1 MAKEKQPNVI
11 NGFVYFTILIL
22 SVFSKKCFPTHIK
35 FSINKNTKTSIWAEK
50 QAHTSATQKAL
61 RALSLFTPQSSTPGI
76 IGHWQAFSSRPF
88 HLQCSPYSCSQE
100 LHCPPDLSDAHTPC
114 LQGNYSSWSA
124 GEGLTLRGQTPC
136 ANSQLHLLKFKGFP
150 ASPFLP
156 PQTVAGNE
164 CSHCDQTESKPW
176 FDHLVTGSKAN
187 CLHLY
192 VLAYSSYTWNKI
204 IPFIED

>member
-1 MAKEKQPNVI
+1 M
-11 NGFVYFTILIL
+11 GR
-22 SVFSKKCFPTHIK
+22 
-35 FSINKNTKTSIWAEK
+35 KTSPYLSYSE
-50 QAHTSATQKAL
+50 SAPCTKSLHPSEQHSWDNGTGKHSPLDPSVSTAPPTAAL
-61 RALSLFTPQSSTPGI
+61 RNYTVHPTYLMLINHVSKVTYSSSST
-76 IGHWQAFSSRPF
+76 
-88 HLQCSPYSCSQE
+88 
-100 LHCPPDLSDAHTPC
+100 
-114 LQGNYSSWSA
+114 
-124 GEGLTLRGQTPC
+124 GEGPTLRGQTPC
-136 ANSQLHLLKFKGFP
+136 ADSQLRLLKFKGFP